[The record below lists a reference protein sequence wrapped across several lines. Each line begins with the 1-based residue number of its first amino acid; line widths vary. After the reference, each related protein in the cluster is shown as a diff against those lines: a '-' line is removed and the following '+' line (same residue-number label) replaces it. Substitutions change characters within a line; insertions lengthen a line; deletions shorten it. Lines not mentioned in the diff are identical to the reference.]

1 MPLEFL
7 FGRRKT
13 PEEILKQNQ
22 RALNKVKWMGCGLCY
37 LVTHYSGHQR
47 TGP

>member
-22 RALNKVKWMGCGLCY
+22 RALNKVRHLLTCVFMLY
-37 LVTHYSGHQR
+37 ND
-47 TGP
+47 

>member
-22 RALNKVKWMGCGLCY
+22 RALNKVSFVLLSCVMKFCI
-37 LVTHYSGHQR
+37 R
-47 TGP
+47 

>member
-1 MPLEFL
+1 MNIISSSVKMPLEFL

-22 RALNKVKWMGCGLCY
+22 RALNKVR
-37 LVTHYSGHQR
+37 YSDVR
-47 TGP
+47 

>member
-22 RALNKVKWMGCGLCY
+22 RALNKVRSLLIKLFMLY
-37 LVTHYSGHQR
+37 ND
-47 TGP
+47 